1 LVISAV
7 DDMKKAHNEFETIS
21 SIRKY
26 QTDTRNELRLQALE
40 RIVRNFNSGLFSE
53 VEADECYLT

>member
-1 LVISAV
+1 
-7 DDMKKAHNEFETIS
+7 MKKSHDEFETIS

-40 RIVRNFNSGLFSE
+40 KIVRNFNSGLFSE